1 MSSYNAEAYEKFSET
16 AEDTEMT
23 VSAAGMADRED
34 AESVEES
41 ELYVKFRKPFRFED
55 DVYNGIDLSGLE
67 NLTSKDLGEI
77 EKKYYRTG
85 VTSFNPEITA
95 TYAMIAAQRAT
106 GMPIEFFEQLPA
118 GDMIDIKRT
127 IVNFLFA

>member
-16 AEDTEMT
+16 EEDTEMT

-55 DVYNGIDLSGLE
+55 NVYNGIDLSGLE

-77 EKKYYRTG
+77 EKKYYRAG
-85 VTSFNPEITA
+85 ITSFNPEATA
-95 TYAMIAAQRAT
+95 IYAMFAAQRAT

-118 GDMIDIKRT
+118 CDMIDIKRT